1 MVALDA
7 AHHRVLARDVAALR
21 TQPPQAMSA
30 MDGYAVRSA
39 DASAVAA
46 RLKVIGEVA
55 AGRPFEK
62 TVGAGEAVRIFT
74 GGVIPEGADAVIIQ
88 EDTVVEDGGITITE
102 AASPGRHIR
111 PAGVDFRQGDVL
123 LARGTRLT
131 DRDLSLAAGMNY
143 PELAVRRRPKVA
155 MLATGDELVM
165 PGSTPGPG
173 QIVYSNG
180 YALRALARQEGAE
193 TIDLGIAADTVEA
206 TTLGIRRARDSGADI
221 LITTGGASVGDH
233 DLVKQS
239 LEAEGVTMA
248 FWRIAM
254 RPGKPMMHG
263 RLGAMRVIG
272 LPGNPV
278 SSYVCGFLFLVP
290 LIRAACRAAPSSTT
304 PTRRRC
310 SGAMSPPT
318 TCAKTICAP
327 ASRCARRRPDR
338 HAGRPSGQFAV
349 GKSRCGTGACDP
361 CAVCAGGRRRIGLRY
376 PAAAGLSPLERLVP
390 AKPGFVD
397 EKLSGCGTHMEHI
410 VSVHDLFLSN
420 GVYKWESR
428 SSEFLSG
435 SDSRNRTALS
445 TWGTGRDAHAQT
457 I

>member
-1 MVALDA
+1 MPVADALTAVLAGAQALPEEMIALDA
-7 AHHRVLARDVAALR
+7 AYHRVLARDVAALR

-39 DASAVAA
+39 DAPDTSV

-62 TVGAGEAVRIFT
+62 KIGAGEAVRIFT

-88 EDTVVEDGGITITE
+88 EDTVADGASIGITE
-102 AASPGRHIR
+102 AAASGRHIR
-111 PAGVDFRQGDVL
+111 PAGVDFREGDVL
-123 LARGTRLT
+123 LRAGRRLT

-155 MLATGDELVM
+155 VLATGDELVM
-165 PGSTPGPG
+165 PGSIPGPG

-180 YALRALARQEGAE
+180 YALRALARAEGAE
-193 TIDLGIAADTVEA
+193 TIDLGVAADTVEA
-206 TTLGIRRARDSGADI
+206 TTDGIRRARDSGADI

-239 LEAEGVTMA
+239 LEAEGVAMA

-278 SSYVCGFLFLVP
+278 SSYVCAFLFLVP
-290 LIRAACRAAPSSTT
+290 LIRSL
-304 PTRRRC
+304 
-310 SGAMSPPT
+310 SGR
-318 TCAKTICAP
+318 KTIHHAHER
-327 ASRCARRRPDR
+327 ALLGRNLAANDLREDYLRARLEVRPDGALIATPVDHQDSSLLGNLAAAR
-338 HAGRPSGQFAV
+338 ALVIRPPFA
-349 GKSRCGTGACDP
+349 
-361 CAVCAGGRRRIGLRY
+361 
-376 PAAAGLSPLERLVP
+376 PAAAAGSACTILRLP
-390 AKPGFVD
+390 A
-397 EKLSGCGTHMEHI
+397 
-410 VSVHDLFLSN
+410 
-420 GVYKWESR
+420 
-428 SSEFLSG
+428 
-435 SDSRNRTALS
+435 
-445 TWGTGRDAHAQT
+445 
-457 I
+457 